1 MAHTLTALY
10 MCWISLFAFYSA
22 VYSVEKKINLCW
34 ALAANV
40 VALVAPLLIYD
51 LLF

>member
-10 MCWISLFAFYSA
+10 MCWISLFGFYSA
-22 VYSVEKKINLCW
+22 IYSVEKKIHIGW
-34 ALAANV
+34 TIIANAI
-40 VALVAPLLIYD
+40 ALVAPLLIYD